1 MKKIIVLEENVNN
14 LMETSFKS
22 ATNAMLKLTPGT
34 PEWNLCTKVVYMYV
48 EYREDIEESEESEK
62 C

>member
-34 PEWNLCTKVVYMYV
+34 PEWNLCLRIVNLYV
-48 EYREDIEESEESEK
+48 EYRKDIEEVEESESK
-62 C
+62 